1 MFRQARAKFGKHI
14 LSYAMVNVTVYDQKR
29 YADRHTDK
37 HTNKAIK
44 FGLRTKR
51 DKQSAE
57 LSHVA
62 AKREDCLC
70 FHCLY

>member
-37 HTNKAIK
+37 HANKAIK
-44 FGLRTKR
+44 FGLR
-51 DKQSAE
+51 
-57 LSHVA
+57 
-62 AKREDCLC
+62 
-70 FHCLY
+70 